1 LLDEALRANLLP
13 NDLAA
18 IPELAK
24 LVAEYRTVEKKL
36 QPDRTIGS
44 VADWNEG
51 RDEHIGIRGSYTE
64 FGEEAPRGAIRF
76 LGGAAE
82 RRVPSACGR
91 LELALNIASD
101 QNPLTARVFVNR
113 VWLHLFGEGLVRTP
127 DDFGHLG
134 QTPSHPELLD
144 YLAARF
150 MAEGWS
156 LKKLVALLVDSA
168 AWRQSGT
175 AAAAAMEIDPE
186 NRLWHHMPMRR
197 LEAEAIRDS
206 ILAVSG
212 RLDSTLYGRP
222 IDPYRTATDAAKR
235 LFCGPLDG
243 NGRRSIYLKMTLMEP
258 PRMLA
263 VFNQPIPK
271 LTTGRR
277 DVTNV
282 PNQSLALLNDPFVI
296 EMARQWS
303 ERSLDDGATA
313 PEDRAARMFATALS
327 RPPQPAETARL
338 VSLAEQSAQLR
349 GVNAGALIDCQPV
362 WQDVAHAIFN
372 LKEFIYVP

>member
-1 LLDEALRANLLP
+1 M
-13 NDLAA
+13 
-18 IPELAK
+18 ELA
-24 LVAEYRTVEKKL
+24 
-36 QPDRTIGS
+36 Q
-44 VADWNEG
+44 
-51 RDEHIGIRGSYTE
+51 
-64 FGEEAPRGAIRF
+64 
-76 LGGAAE
+76 
-82 RRVPSACGR
+82 
-91 LELALNIASD
+91 NIASD

-156 LKKLVALLVDSA
+156 LKKLVALLVNSA
-168 AWRQSGT
+168 TWRQSGT
-175 AAAAAMEIDPE
+175 TTAAAMEIDPE
-186 NRLWHHMPMRR
+186 NRLWHHMPLRR

-212 RLDSTLYGRP
+212 RLDSTLYGPP
-222 IDPYRTATDAAKR
+222 IDPFRSATDAAKR

-243 NGRRSIYLKMTLMEP
+243 DGRRSIYLKMTLMEP

-303 ERSLDDGATA
+303 ERALHDGA
-313 PEDRAARMFATALS
+313 DRARRACGPNVRHRAWPGRPS
-327 RPPQPAETARL
+327 RRKRHASCTWPSNRRR
-338 VSLAEQSAQLR
+338 LR
-349 GVNAGALIDCQPV
+349 GVNASALMDCQPV